1 MNDWQ
6 KLVTKLSKEN
16 PGKALGA
23 ILPLAS
29 KIYRK
34 AKASGLPAVKTMDAK
49 TKDAKTKDAKTM
61 KGVKK
66 ARKTAKR
73 RKN

>member
-49 TKDAKTKDAKTM
+49 TKDAKTM

>member
-1 MNDWQ
+1 MKNDWQ
-6 KLVTKLSKEN
+6 KLVAKISKEN
-16 PGKALGA
+16 PGKPLGA

-29 KIYRK
+29 KIYK
-34 AKASGLPAVKTMDAK
+34 QQKASGLTAVKTTDAK
-49 TKDAKTKDAKTM
+49 TK

>member
-1 MNDWQ
+1 MKNEWQ
-6 KLVTKLSKEN
+6 KLVAKLSKEN
-16 PGKALGA
+16 PGKPLGA

-29 KIYRK
+29 KIYKK
-34 AKASGLPAVKTMDAK
+34 AKTTGLTAK
-49 TKDAKTKDAKTM
+49 TPEIKTKKS
-61 KGVKK
+61 VKK

>member
-34 AKASGLPAVKTMDAK
+34 AKASGLPAVKT
-49 TKDAKTKDAKTM
+49 KDAKTKDAKTM

-73 RKN
+73 MKN

>member
-6 KLVTKLSKEN
+6 KLVTKLSREN
-16 PGKALGA
+16 PGKPLGA

-29 KIYRK
+29 KIYEK
-34 AKASGLPAVKTMDAK
+34 MKMQVTGLASVKTKTMGAK
-49 TKDAKTKDAKTM
+49 TKKGIKKT
-61 KGVKK
+61 
-66 ARKTAKR
+66 RKTAKR

>member
-6 KLVTKLSKEN
+6 KLVAKLSEEN

-34 AKASGLPAVKTMDAK
+34 AKASGLPAAGAK
-49 TKDAKTKDAKTM
+49 AKTM
-61 KGVKK
+61 KGFKK

-73 RKN
+73 RTK

>member
-16 PGKALGA
+16 PGKPLGA

-29 KIYRK
+29 KIYQK
-34 AKASGLPAVKTMDAK
+34 AKTQVTGLQAVKTK
-49 TKDAKTKDAKTM
+49 

>member
-1 MNDWQ
+1 MKNDWQ

-16 PGKALGA
+16 PGKPLGA

-29 KIYRK
+29 KIYK
-34 AKASGLPAVKTMDAK
+34 QQKASGAVKTMSTEVK
-49 TKDAKTKDAKTM
+49 TK

>member
-6 KLVTKLSKEN
+6 KLVAKLSEEN

-34 AKASGLPAVKTMDAK
+34 AKASGLPAAGAK
-49 TKDAKTKDAKTM
+49 ASGLPAAGAKAKTM
-61 KGVKK
+61 KGFKK

-73 RKN
+73 RTK

>member
-1 MNDWQ
+1 MKNDWQ
-6 KLVTKLSKEN
+6 KLVTKLSREN
-16 PGKALGA
+16 PGKPLGA

-29 KIYRK
+29 KIYQK
-34 AKASGLPAVKTMDAK
+34 AKMQGTGSTEVKTK
-49 TKDAKTKDAKTM
+49 

>member
-6 KLVTKLSKEN
+6 KLVTKLSREN
-16 PGKALGA
+16 PGKPLGA

-29 KIYRK
+29 KIYQEEK
-34 AKASGLPAVKTMDAK
+34 KQVTGLAAVKTKTMGAKTMGAK
-49 TKDAKTKDAKTM
+49 TK

-66 ARKTAKR
+66 TRKTAKR